1 MRSMTGYGRAQAVM
15 FERSIVFEL
24 SSVNKRGFEFLLH
37 APKEWQ
43 FFERKA
49 GQLVR
54 SATERGRL
62 RLAIHLHPISP
73 DALSSAAN
81 NPTQVAHALDG
92 LKTLCASCDVPF
104 SPSTDLIHRIAC
116 AFNEEPRIPPLD
128 EVEDLLIEKTQ
139 VSLDQMMN
147 MREEEGKILAADLRN
162 RSARLLE
169 MVLEAEALAHG
180 LPRLLKERLLQRL
193 KESNLEIDCENEAV
207 LRELALYADR
217 SDVSE
222 EITRIRSHLQQLEGS
237 LSSDDPIGRKLEF
250 IIQELGR
257 EFNTLTSKSLRAE
270 ISSLAIEAKVELEK
284 IREQAMNLE

>member
-147 MREEEGKILAADLRN
+147 MREEEGKTLAADLRN